1 MLTFPETPIVLC
13 HKTIRK
19 NKLYKR
25 DYTAQKI
32 KFSIK
37 DFLSKSNQIYSFLRI
52 WSHLMKKPLMENLIF
67 CAVGK
72 GIYWPNKIL
81 FFVFSTMAL
90 MAHIVGLAL
99 KVLIVMMKCKV
110 KKDICFQ
117 WQYWIIKR
125 FCLLFNTN

>member
-1 MLTFPETPIVLC
+1 MLTFPGTPVVLC

-37 DFLSKSNQIYSFLRI
+37 DFFSKSNQIHCFLRI
-52 WSHLMKKPLMENLIF
+52 WSHLMKKSLLENPFF

-72 GIYWPNKIL
+72 GLYWPNKIL
-81 FFVFSTMAL
+81 FFVFRTVAL
-90 MAHIVGLAL
+90 MAHFVGLAL
-99 KVLIVMMKCKV
+99 EGLIVMMKCKV

-117 WQYWIIKR
+117 CQYWITNR